1 MAVSPADLFNLIRL
15 SVVDP
20 MQAAAGVAGLPL
32 GRLARWQVVALV
44 SVLSV
49 LAMELTERMLPMGG
63 DGVSMVF
70 LLGGPLIAAV
80 SMAVSILGMALALLW
95 VGRIIGGV
103 GRFDTALL
111 LVVWVQVVLF
121 VLQMVQL
128 IALILLPPL
137 ALLLGFLGFGLAVWM
152 LVKFVQYLHG
162 FDTWIKAAGVLVFSL
177 IGLAFGLTLILGI
190 AGVAPP
196 AGV

>member
-121 VLQMVQL
+121 VLQMLQL

-137 ALLLGFLGFGLAVWM
+137 ALLFGFLGFGLAVWM

-162 FDTWIKAAGVLVFSL
+162 FDTWVKAAGVLVFSL